1 MPADGVMGGG
11 GALYQILAWTQ
22 TAKFASVCANGFSNN
37 PFKPIDWILSK
48 LGGRS
53 KRDYTF

>member
-1 MPADGVMGGG
+1 MPADGVMGGGG

-37 PFKPIDWILSK
+37 PFKPID
-48 LGGRS
+48 
-53 KRDYTF
+53 